1 MGERTRWNFVD
12 QSEEGPL
19 LPEDQ
24 KKRDKDNKVQS
35 LVSSFNAVIA

>member
-1 MGERTRWNFVD
+1 MGERTRWIFVD

-24 KKRDKDNKVQS
+24 KMSDKDNKVQS